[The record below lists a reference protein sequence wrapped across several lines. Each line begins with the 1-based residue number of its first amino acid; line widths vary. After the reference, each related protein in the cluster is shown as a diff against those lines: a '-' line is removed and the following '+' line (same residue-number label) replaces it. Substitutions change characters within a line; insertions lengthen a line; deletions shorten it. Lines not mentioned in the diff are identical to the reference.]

1 MRIEWQI
8 AFWLLMLALVGFGV
22 YLFANVLTPF
32 VAALALGYVLDP
44 IAGRLQKLGMSR
56 VFATLIIL
64 AFFVLLLLIFIFG
77 VAPILGRQLV
87 GLAESLP
94 DYVAKLQSLF
104 SEQAA
109 VLMQKYGGAWL
120 DKFGLETAP
129 SADSIQKSLGN
140 FVGQGAH
147 MDRQFHEIAVVGR
160 AGAGRRRYP
169 DGHHAGGDLLSA
181 AVLAGN
187 GQRHPQPD
195 PAAPSRHRL

>member
-94 DYVAKLQSLF
+94 DYMAKLQSLF
-104 SEQAA
+104 SEEAA
-109 VLMQKYGGAWL
+109 VLMPEYGARGWTDRARTPPAP
-120 DKFGLETAP
+120 TASRNP
-129 SADSIQKSLGN
+129 SAISSARARMSIGDFMKSLWS
-140 FVGQGAH
+140 
-147 MDRQFHEIAVVGR
+147 AV
-160 AGAGRRRYP
+160 RRW
-169 DGHHAGGDLLSA
+169 SA
-181 AVLAGN
+181 
-187 GQRHPQPD
+187 
-195 PAAPSRHRL
+195 